1 MKSTMP
7 TTVYERED
15 VSPVMH
21 SALRVYILREKE
33 KRKQEA
39 AEAEKIFEKRV
50 KEEEEKR
57 KKKEEEL
64 STIED
69 IKEQLA
75 TLNQKLVGLRQEK
88 HQFFHKFKRL
98 LNDENLKKN
107 LKNQREQQCDVQS
120 ATPIPSRYHPSP
132 VMNTQGQMVMSPGRS
147 GIHYG
152 SHHMS
157 PQSSTPQSRK
167 LSDQHS
173 GDDSLTSQ
181 IRNQI
186 AHQSS
191 KSPQIAPSY
200 SLSMRHTRSPS
211 GGRIRSDI
219 DQSSYQ
225 DLMQPQ
231 MKVPRLK

>member
-1 MKSTMP
+1 MK
-7 TTVYERED
+7 
-15 VSPVMH
+15 
-21 SALRVYILREKE
+21 KE
-33 KRKQEA
+33 LKKKRKNE
-39 AEAEKIFEKRV
+39 
-50 KEEEEKR
+50 

-69 IKEQLA
+69 IKDQLV

-120 ATPIPSRYHPSP
+120 GTVLASRYHSSS

-152 SHHMS
+152 SHHMP

-167 LSDQHS
+167 LSDQPS

-211 GGRIRSDI
+211 AGRIRSDI

-225 DLMQPQ
+225 DMMQPQ